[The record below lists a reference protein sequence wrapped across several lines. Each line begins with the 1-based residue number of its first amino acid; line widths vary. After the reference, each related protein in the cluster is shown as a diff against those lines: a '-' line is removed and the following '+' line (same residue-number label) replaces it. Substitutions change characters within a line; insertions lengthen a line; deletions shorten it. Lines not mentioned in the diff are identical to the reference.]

1 MVVME
6 YHIDGIKYHIFDP
19 TGNITALV
27 ETPVDVEEQPGLAE
41 RIMEKHLQVEQ
52 VGFVRKFNGEEKG
65 FDMELRMAGGEFCGN
80 ASMCAAVWYTEQTD
94 KGDDAHGQ
102 KTERKQAEK
111 VVLRVSGA
119 TGPVEVQ
126 LSKAAGNYYSTA
138 IRMPQAL
145 DITGKTFSAAT
156 LTEELPV
163 VRLEGISHIII
174 ESGPLYSRLMD
185 DREAAEKT
193 VREWCGQLNAEG
205 LGLMFLQK
213 ETEEYVLT
221 PLVYVPGSGTVF
233 WENSCASGSC
243 AAGMYLATQSGQK
256 VDVTLRE
263 PGGALR
269 VVCDPAVPGAW
280 LEGRVRS

>member
-1 MVVME
+1 ME
-6 YHIDGIKYHIFDP
+6 YHIDGIKYNIFDP

-27 ETPVDVEEQPGLAE
+27 ETPVDAEARPGLAE
-41 RIMEKHLQVEQ
+41 QIMARHPRVEQ
-52 VGFVRKFNGEEKG
+52 VGFVRRADADEKG

-80 ASMCAAVWYTEQTD
+80 ASMCAAVWYTEHIAE
-94 KGDDAHGQ
+94 KGSEHG
-102 KTERKQAEK
+102 TATGRKQEKK

-119 TGPVEVQ
+119 RGPVEVQ
-126 LSKAAGNYYSTA
+126 LSKATENLYSTA

-145 DITGKTFSAAT
+145 DITKKTFGAVT
-156 LTEELPV
+156 LIEELPV

-174 ESGPLYSRLMD
+174 ESGPVCSLLMG
-185 DREAAEKT
+185 DRKAAEKT

-243 AAGMYLATQSGQK
+243 AAAMYLAARSGHK
-256 VDVTLRE
+256 VDVILRE
-263 PGGALR
+263 PGGVLR
-269 VVCDPAVPGAW
+269 VVCDPAIPGAW
-280 LEGRVRS
+280 LEGSVRS

>member
-1 MVVME
+1 ME

-27 ETPVDVEEQPGLAE
+27 ETPVAVEAQPGLAE
-41 RIMEKHLQVEQ
+41 QIMARHPLVEQ
-52 VGFVRKFNGEEKG
+52 VGFVRKADDENG

-80 ASMCAAVWYTEQTD
+80 ASMCAAVWYTEQTVEENHAC
-94 KGDDAHGQ
+94 G
-102 KTERKQAEK
+102 TEFDRKQAGK

-119 TGPVEVQ
+119 SAPVEVQ
-126 LSKAAGNYYSTA
+126 FTKDTENLYSTA

-145 DITGKTFSAAT
+145 DITKRSFSAGA

-174 ESGPLYSRLMD
+174 GSGHVYSLLIG

-193 VREWCGQLNAEG
+193 VREWCRQLDAEG

-243 AAGMYLATQSGQK
+243 ATAMYLAARSGHK

-263 PGGALR
+263 PGGVLR
-269 VVCDPAVPGAW
+269 VVCDPAVPGAQ

>member
-1 MVVME
+1 ME
-6 YHIDGIKYHIFDP
+6 YRIDGIKYNIFDP

-27 ETPVDVEEQPGLAE
+27 ETPVAVEAQPGLAE
-41 RIMEKHLQVEQ
+41 RIMEKHPHVEQ
-52 VGFVRKFNGEEKG
+52 VGFVRKLYDKENG

-80 ASMCAAVWYTEQTD
+80 ASMCAGVWYTEQMT
-94 KGDDAHGQ
+94 KEGPVRG
-102 KTERKQAEK
+102 TEADRNQAKK

-119 TGPVEVQ
+119 KGPVEVR
-126 LSKAAGNYYSTA
+126 LSKTAENLYSTT

-145 DITGKTFSAAT
+145 DITKRSFSVGN

-174 ESGPLYSRLMD
+174 QSDPMYSLLMGD
-185 DREAAEKT
+185 CKTAGKT

-213 ETEEYVLT
+213 ESEEYVLT

-243 AAGMYLATQSGQK
+243 AVAMYLTTRFAKK

-263 PGGALR
+263 PGGVLR

-280 LEGRVRS
+280 LEGRVRM

>member
-1 MVVME
+1 ME

-19 TGNITALV
+19 TGNITSLV
-27 ETPVDVEEQPGLAE
+27 ESPVAVEAQPGLAE
-41 RIMEKHLQVEQ
+41 QIMARHPLVEQ
-52 VGFVRKFNGEEKG
+52 VGFVRKADDNESG

-80 ASMCAAVWYTEQTD
+80 ASMCAAVWYTEQIAEED
-94 KGDDAHGQ
+94 HACG
-102 KTERKQAEK
+102 TEFDRKQAGK

-119 TGPVEVQ
+119 SAPVEVY
-126 LSKAAGNYYSTA
+126 LTKATENLYSTA

-145 DITGKTFSAAT
+145 DITKRSFSSGA

-174 ESGPLYSRLMD
+174 ESGHMYSLLMG

-193 VREWCGQLNAEG
+193 VRQWCGQLDAEG

-243 AAGMYLATQSGQK
+243 AAAMYLAARSGHK
-256 VDVTLRE
+256 ADVTLRE
-263 PGGALR
+263 PGGVLR
-269 VVCDPAVPGAW
+269 VVCDPAVPGAQ

>member
-1 MVVME
+1 ME

-27 ETPVDVEEQPGLAE
+27 ETPVDVKAQPGPAE
-41 RIMEKHLQVEQ
+41 QIMARHPRVEQ
-52 VGFVRKFNGEEKG
+52 VGFVRRADDNESG

-80 ASMCAAVWYTEQTD
+80 ASMCAAVWYTEQTSE
-94 KGDDAHGQ
+94 KGHVCG
-102 KTERKQAEK
+102 TESDRKQAGK

-119 TGPVEVQ
+119 SAPVEVKFT
-126 LSKAAGNYYSTA
+126 KAAENLYSTA

-145 DITGKTFSAAT
+145 DITKRSFSAGA
-156 LTEELPV
+156 LTEELPI

-174 ESGPLYSRLMD
+174 EPGSLYSLLMG
-185 DREAAEKT
+185 DRKAAEKT
-193 VREWCGQLNAEG
+193 VRQWCGQLNAEG

-243 AAGMYLATQSGQK
+243 AAAMYLAARSGHK
-256 VDVTLRE
+256 ADVTLRE
-263 PGGALR
+263 PGGVLR
-269 VVCDPAVPGAW
+269 VVCDPAVPGAQ